1 MAKAILIEQT
11 GGPEVMKW
19 VDVEIGPPEPREVL
33 IRQTAVGLNFVD
45 IYFRNGLYKL
55 PGLPHG
61 LGAEAAGVVEALGS
75 EVTEFAVGDR
85 VAYVHSQQGAYAEAR
100 LMPAERCVK
109 LPHDISDVA
118 AAAMMLRG
126 LTAHYLLR
134 RTYRV
139 SAGETI
145 LVHAAAGGVGLILC
159 SWAHALGATV
169 IGTVG
174 SAEKAELARAFG
186 CNHTVDYTREDFVS
200 EVRSITGGRGVPVV
214 YDSVG
219 KDTFEGSIDCLMPL
233 GMMITFGNASGPVAA
248 MEPAL
253 LAQKGSLFL
262 TRPSLFHYIAQRS
275 DLLAASEELFEV
287 VRSGAVKI
295 AVNQEYA
302 LIDVAQS
309 HRDLES
315 RKTTGSTVLLP

>member
-1 MAKAILIEQT
+1 MAKAIRIEQT

-19 VDVEIGPPEPREVL
+19 VDVEIGPPEPRELL

-55 PGLPHG
+55 PELPHG
-61 LGAEAAGVVEALGS
+61 LGAEAAGVVEAMGS

-85 VAYVHSQQGAYAEAR
+85 VAYVHSQQGAYAESR

-109 LPHDISDVA
+109 LPHDVSDVV

-159 SWAHALGATV
+159 SWARALGATV

-174 SAEKAELARAFG
+174 SAEKAELARSFG
-186 CNHTVDYTREDFVS
+186 CSHTIDYTREDFVS
-200 EVRSITGGRGVPVV
+200 EVRSITGGRGVPGV

-219 KDTFEGSIDCLMPL
+219 KDTFEGSIDCLSPL
-233 GMMITFGNASGPVAA
+233 GMMVTFGNASGPVAA
-248 MEPAL
+248 VEPGL

-262 TRPSLFHYIAQRS
+262 TRPTLFHYIAQRN
-275 DLLAASEELFEV
+275 DLLAATQELFEV
-287 VRSGAVKI
+287 VRSGTVKI